1 MTQILIDGIA
11 NITLHSGVVRVE
23 CVTVGFDGKPCSSGT
38 LIIPG
43 ASAGQILQ
51 TFVSGMQGLEKK
63 LREQQ
68 TSAATKP
75 TTN

>member
-1 MTQILIDGIA
+1 MTQILVDGIA

-23 CVTVGFDGKPCSSGT
+23 CVTVGSDGKPYPSGT
-38 LIIPG
+38 LIIP
-43 ASAGQILQ
+43 SATAGHVLQ
-51 TFVSGMQGLEKK
+51 TLASGMQGLEQK

-68 TSAATKP
+68 ASAATKP